1 MGRPQSLAEQ
11 AWGPQPGLLSTGPWS
26 LPGRP
31 GFGVCT
37 MWRWRLAQ
45 HPREPCRSS
54 YALSTIITME
64 NAPAGAEPSCV
75 TFLPGSPR
83 PWFLQTSCLQ
93 TPGLLAPSTLNEL
106 SGERGSLLPSEA
118 AASLGVLQ
126 LGSKGRAGASRG
138 TAGDAHACALCADR
152 PAPVTLTDTG
162 TRTPTGISILPCSYP
177 EVHLREHPRGCPARP
192 RRPHSCTRRPR
203 VRIHRC
209 HVCTCRRQPGA
220 QTPGGR
226 AGGSLGVLPPNS
238 CPPSSWA
245 PFCNSCIYFTVLYIG
260 RGFQNTLGLFT
271 KLCKNIL
278 SPLQLS
284 LPERSGTCPSAR
296 WANCALCQQ
305 QPPAS

>member
-1 MGRPQSLAEQ
+1 MGGPQSLAEQ
-11 AWGPQPGLLSTGPWS
+11 AWGPHPGLLSTGPWS

-37 MWRWRLAQ
+37 MCRWRLAQ
-45 HPREPCRSS
+45 DPREPCRSS
-54 YALSTIITME
+54 YALSTIITTE
-64 NAPAGAEPSCV
+64 NAPAGAEPSRV
-75 TFLPGSPR
+75 TFSPGSPR

-93 TPGLLAPSTLNEL
+93 TPGLLAPSALNGL

-138 TAGDAHACALCADR
+138 AAGDAHACAPCADR

-192 RRPHSCTRRPR
+192 RRPHSCTYRPQACTRRPH
-203 VRIHRC
+203 VRTRRC

-226 AGGSLGVLPPNS
+226 AGGSLGVLPP
-238 CPPSSWA
+238 
-245 PFCNSCIYFTVLYIG
+245 
-260 RGFQNTLGLFT
+260 TL
-271 KLCKNIL
+271 
-278 SPLQLS
+278 
-284 LPERSGTCPSAR
+284 A
-296 WANCALCQQ
+296 
-305 QPPAS
+305 PPAAGPPFAILAFISQSFISAEAFKTL